1 MNIAQIENNL
11 QKLLQNFSEEEFM
24 YDLLLAYGL
33 PKNTITL
40 LKKGNRN
47 LSKKDGQIILKK
59 KLFFQAIANSDLH
72 STIDTLRKT
81 EETFRHDPRFI
92 IVTDYK
98 TILAIDTK
106 TEDTLD
112 VSIKEIPKHFDFF
125 LPWAGM
131 EKTQLKTENPAD
143 VKAAERMARLYDE
156 ILKDNSFKKPE
167 ELHSLNVFLSR
178 LLFCFFAEDTDIFNK
193 GLFTGSIASH
203 TQDDGSDLDT
213 YLNRLFEI
221 LNTEHRTNEPQYL
234 KDFQYV
240 NGGLFGHRYS
250 APKFSRRSRKMLLE
264 CGELDWSAINPDIFG
279 SMIQAVVHP
288 DQRGGMGMHYT
299 SVPNIMKVIEPLL
312 LNELKEEFE
321 KHHDNKG
328 KLEQLLARLER
339 VRVFDPAC
347 GSGNFL
353 IIAYKELRKLE
364 IDIFQRI
371 NRLSSTPQL
380 PLSRI
385 KLSQFYGIELD
396 DFAHEVAILSLWL
409 AEHQM
414 NVKFKEVFGKANPSL
429 PLREGGNITHGNAT
443 RLNWED
449 VCPKE
454 KNAEIYVLGNPPY
467 LGARNQNTEQKE
479 DICKVFEGRPE
490 YKDSDYVCCWIIKA
504 SDYIKDVNARFA
516 FVTTSSIAQGEQVSF
531 VWPYVFN
538 NGQEIFFA
546 YQPFRWTNNAKHNA
560 GIVCVIIGVWNGVT
574 SSDKKLFGNEE
585 SLRIVKN
592 ITPYLSAG
600 KTIIVEGISESI
612 SELPKMVIG
621 NMARDG
627 GHLILSPE
635 ERAEI
640 LKAYPHSKE
649 FFRRIYGSQEF
660 IRGEERWCLWIEDK
674 HLDKAK
680 AISPIADRIKNV
692 YEFRV
697 SSKAKTTNAYA
708 TIPHK
713 FAQRCLQESSA
724 IIVPATSSEL
734 REYIP
739 IGFLDKGTVISN
751 AANAIYGAEAYL
763 FGLLSSKLH
772 NVWVKAIG
780 GYLGTSIRYSVAV
793 CYNTFPVPPLTT
805 KQKESIT
812 QNVLNVLEERERSSE
827 KTMAQLYNP
836 EDMPEGLRDAHRNL
850 DIAVERCYRS
860 RPFTSDEERLEYLF
874 KLYEAMIS
882 GQNPQGELL

>member
-1 MNIAQIENNL
+1 MNIAQIEENL
-11 QKLLQNFSEEEFM
+11 QKLLQHFSEEEFI

-59 KLFFQAIANSDLH
+59 KLFFQAIANNDLH

-112 VSIKEIPKHFDFF
+112 VSIGEIPKHFDFF

-131 EKTQLKTENPAD
+131 EKAQLKTENPAD

-299 SVPNIMKVIEPLL
+299 SVPNIMKVIEPLF

-328 KLEQLLARLER
+328 KLEHLLARLER
-339 VRVFDPAC
+339 ARVFDPAC

-364 IDIFQRI
+364 IEIFQRI
-371 NRLSSTPQL
+371 NDLSPARQL

-414 NVKFKEVFGKANPSL
+414 NVKFKEVFGKTTPSL
-429 PLREGGNITHGNAT
+429 PLKEGGNIVCHNAT
-443 RLNWED
+443 DINWED
-449 VCPKE
+449 VCPYDPSSE
-454 KNAEIYVLGNPPY
+454 VFILGNPPY
-467 LGARNQNTEQKE
+467 LGTRNQKAEHKSDMSRVFNTW
-479 DICKVFEGRPE
+479 DN
-490 YKDSDYVCCWIIKA
+490 YKNLDYISCWFLKGANYIRGKKA
-504 SDYIKDVNARFA
+504 SLA
-516 FVTTSSIAQGEQVSF
+516 FVSTNSICQGDQVALLWPHLLEDDLEISF
-531 VWPYVFN
+531 AHQSFK
-538 NGQEIFFA
+538 
-546 YQPFRWTNNAKHNA
+546 WTNNAKSNA
-560 GIVCVIIGVWNGVT
+560 GVTCVIIGISNK
-574 SSDKKLFGNEE
+574 SNRDKYLFDDG
-585 SLRIVKN
+585 RIQKVSEIN
-592 ITPYLSAG
+592 AYLTAAPD
-600 KTIIVEGISESI
+600 IYISRRSKPL
-612 SELPKMVIG
+612 SELPAM
-621 NMARDG
+621 
-627 GHLILSPE
+627 L
-635 ERAEI
+635 
-640 LKAYPHSKE
+640 
-649 FFRRIYGSQEF
+649 YGSEPRENGNLLLDKSDVFNLLDSNPEAKKFIKPITGSNEF
-660 IRGEERWCLWIEDK
+660 INGIERWCLWIKDSDIKE
-674 HLDKAK
+674 AK
-680 AISPIADRIKNV
+680 NIPFIQKRLSAVSAYRITSERADTVK
-692 YEFRV
+692 
-697 SSKAKTTNAYA
+697 YA
-708 TIPHK
+708 ELPHK
-713 FAQRCLQESSA
+713 FTSITHRETPSIIVPIVSSERRTYIPMGFLDGSTIVLNSAQVIYGADADTFGLISSKMHMVWVRATAGALETRIRYSSA
-724 IIVPATSSEL
+724 I
-734 REYIP
+734 
-739 IGFLDKGTVISN
+739 
-751 AANAIYGAEAYL
+751 
-763 FGLLSSKLH
+763 
-772 NVWVKAIG
+772 
-780 GYLGTSIRYSVAV
+780 
-793 CYNTFPVPPLTT
+793 CYNNFPVPILTKT
-805 KQKESIT
+805 QRTNIAHAALSILT
-812 QNVLNVLEERERSSE
+812 ERERFSE
-827 KTMAQLYNP
+827 RTLAELYDP
-836 EDMPEGLRDAHRNL
+836 EKMPDSLKEAHHSLDAS
-850 DIAVERCYRS
+850 VERCYRS

-874 KLYEAMIS
+874 RLYKAMAS
-882 GQNPQGELL
+882 GENPQGELL

>member
-1 MNIAQIENNL
+1 MNIAQIEDNL
-11 QKLLQNFSEEEFM
+11 QKLLQNFSEEEFI

-59 KLFFQAIANSDLH
+59 KLFFQATANSDLH
-72 STIDTLRKT
+72 SSIDTLRKT

-98 TILAIDTK
+98 TLLAIDTK

-112 VSIKEIPKHFDFF
+112 ISIKEITKHFDFF

-131 EKTQLKTENPAD
+131 EKAQLKTENPAD

-193 GLFTGSIASH
+193 GLFTSSIASH

-321 KHHDNKG
+321 RHHDNKG

-339 VRVFDPAC
+339 IRVFDPAC

-364 IDIFQRI
+364 IEIFQRI
-371 NRLSSTPQL
+371 NELSSTPQL

-414 NVKFKEVFGKANPSL
+414 NVKFKEIFGKARPSL
-429 PLREGGNITHGNAT
+429 PLKEGGNIVHGNAT
-443 RLNWED
+443 RIDWED
-449 VCPKE
+449 VCPKNKDLE
-454 KNAEIYVLGNPPY
+454 TYVLGNPPY
-467 LGARNQNTEQKE
+467 LGFLQQDKNQKDDM
-479 DICKVFEGRPE
+479 DIVFGDL
-490 YKDSDYVCCWIIKA
+490 KTIKKL
-504 SDYIKDVNARFA
+504 DYISCWFFKGAKYIQNNVAALA
-516 FVTTSSIAQGEQVSF
+516 FVSTNSLCQGEQVSLF
-531 VWPYVFN
+531 WPHILRD
-538 NGQEIFFA
+538 GIEIAFSHTSFK
-546 YQPFRWTNNAKHNA
+546 WTNNAKKNAGVTCIVVGLRNKSSRQKYIFTEDKKIEADNINAYLAASREVYVVKHNA
-560 GIVCVIIGVWNGVT
+560 
-574 SSDKKLFGNEE
+574 
-585 SLRIVKN
+585 
-592 ITPYLSAG
+592 P
-600 KTIIVEGISESI
+600 I
-612 SELPKMVIG
+612 SELPKISLG
-621 NMARDG
+621 SAAYDG
-627 GHLILSPE
+627 GHLMVTKEEYKSVISEHPTSKRFLRRFVGSAEFLNDIERYCIWINEKQLPE
-635 ERAEI
+635 AEQI
-640 LKAYPHSKE
+640 PFIKKRIDKVRD
-649 FFRRIYGSQEF
+649 FRKTSDRKQTRDTINVPYAFTEN
-660 IRGEERWCLWIEDK
+660 RHVDK
-674 HLDKAK
+674 PS
-680 AISPIADRIKNV
+680 IIIPI
-692 YEFRV
+692 V
-697 SSKAKTTNAYA
+697 SSE
-708 TIPHK
+708 
-713 FAQRCLQESSA
+713 R
-724 IIVPATSSEL
+724 
-734 REYIP
+734 REYYVC
-739 IGFLDKGTVISN
+739 GFLDGTQIIPNS
-751 AANAIYGAEAYL
+751 ARAIYDPEPYV
-763 FGLLSSKLH
+763 FGIISSKTHMLWIQA
-772 NVWVKAIG
+772 VAGRLKTD
-780 GYLGTSIRYSVAV
+780 YRYSAGV
-793 CYNTFPVPPLTT
+793 CYNGFPLPALT
-805 KQKESIT
+805 KRQKESIEIH
-812 QNVLNVLEERERSSE
+812 VYSILEEREIHSE
-827 KTMAQLYNP
+827 KTMAELYDP
-836 EDMPEGLRDAHRNL
+836 EKMPDGLREAHRNL
-850 DIAVERCYRS
+850 DVAIERCYRS

-874 KLYEAMIS
+874 RLYEAIVS

>member
-1 MNIAQIENNL
+1 MNIAQIEENL
-11 QKLLQNFSEEEFM
+11 QKLLQNFSEEEFI

-59 KLFFQAIANSDLH
+59 KLFFQAMANNDLH

-98 TILAIDTK
+98 TLLAIDTK

-112 VSIKEIPKHFDFF
+112 VAIKEIPKHFDFF
-125 LPWAGM
+125 LPWSGM
-131 EKTQLKTENPAD
+131 EKAQLKTENPAD

-156 ILKDNSFKKPE
+156 ILKDNSFKRSE

-193 GLFTGSIASH
+193 GLFTSSIASH
-203 TQDDGSDLDT
+203 TQDDGTDLDS

-299 SVPNIMKVIEPLL
+299 SVPNIMKVIEPLF

-339 VRVFDPAC
+339 IRVFDPAC

-353 IIAYKELRKLE
+353 IIGYKELRKLE
-364 IDIFQRI
+364 IEIFQRI
-371 NRLSSTPQL
+371 NDLSPARQL

-414 NVKFKEVFGKANPSL
+414 NVKFKEIFGKTTPSL
-429 PLREGGNITHGNAT
+429 PLKEGGNIVCYNAT
-443 RLNWED
+443 DINWVD
-449 VCPKE
+449 VCPYDASSE
-454 KNAEIYVLGNPPY
+454 VFILGNPPY
-467 LGARNQNTEQKE
+467 LGTRNQKAEHKS
-479 DICKVFEGRPE
+479 DMSRVFSAWDN
-490 YKDSDYVCCWIIKA
+490 YKNLDYISCWFLKGANYIRGKKA
-504 SDYIKDVNARFA
+504 SLA
-516 FVTTSSIAQGEQVSF
+516 FVSTNSICQGDQVALLWPRLLENDLEISF
-531 VWPYVFN
+531 AHQSFKW
-538 NGQEIFFA
+538 A
-546 YQPFRWTNNAKHNA
+546 NNAKSNA
-560 GIVCVIIGVWNGVT
+560 GVTCVIIGLSNKSNKDKYLFDNG
-574 SSDKKLFGNEE
+574 
-585 SLRIVKN
+585 RIQKASEIN
-592 ITPYLSAG
+592 AYLTAAPN
-600 KTIIVEGISESI
+600 TYISRRSKPL
-612 SELPKMVIG
+612 SELPVM
-621 NMARDG
+621 
-627 GHLILSPE
+627 L
-635 ERAEI
+635 
-640 LKAYPHSKE
+640 
-649 FFRRIYGSQEF
+649 YGSEPRENGNLLLDKSDISNLLGANPESKKFIKPITGSNEF
-660 IRGEERWCLWIEDK
+660 INGIERWCLWIKDTDIEE
-674 HLDKAK
+674 AK
-680 AISPIADRIKNV
+680 SIPFIQKRLSAVSAYRITSERADTVK
-692 YEFRV
+692 
-697 SSKAKTTNAYA
+697 YA
-708 TIPHK
+708 EQPHK
-713 FAQRCLQESSA
+713 FTSITHRETPS
-724 IIVPATSSEL
+724 IIVPIVSSE
-734 REYIP
+734 RRTYIP
-739 IGFLDKGTVISN
+739 MGFLDGNTIVLNS
-751 AANAIYGAEAYL
+751 AQVIYGAEADT
-763 FGLLSSKLH
+763 FGIISSKMH
-772 NVWVKAIG
+772 MVWVRATAG
-780 GYLGTSIRYSVAV
+780 ALETRIRYSSAI
-793 CYNTFPVPPLTT
+793 CYNNFPVPILTKT
-805 KQKESIT
+805 QRANIAHAALSI
-812 QNVLNVLEERERSSE
+812 LSEREHFSE
-827 KTMAQLYNP
+827 RTLAELYDP
-836 EDMPEGLRDAHRNL
+836 DKMPDSLKEAHHNL
-850 DIAVERCYRS
+850 DSSVERCYRS

-874 KLYEAMIS
+874 RLYKAMIS
-882 GQNPQGELL
+882 GENPQGELL